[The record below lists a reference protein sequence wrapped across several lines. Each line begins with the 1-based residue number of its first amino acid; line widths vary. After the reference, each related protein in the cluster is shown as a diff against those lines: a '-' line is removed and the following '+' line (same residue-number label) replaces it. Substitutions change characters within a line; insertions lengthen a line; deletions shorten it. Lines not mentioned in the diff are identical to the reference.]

1 MSIPVYGLSGIDA
14 GTTAA
19 HFGDGRSFSRYAS
32 KIADYKRRAAIIE
45 AHRSNMRGL
54 EGIYNVTAKK
64 IGTGT
69 ATQKDAADF
78 KKARVLIALA
88 DTDYDAYRL
97 ASIYMPYVVDIDEQ
111 DGGYIFPTQELADV
125 AAAGEDE
132 FIAYCSSPAYT
143 EYGKQAVLGSLW
155 SKMKKAAKAVGN
167 AVGNAAKAVGSAVKT
182 TAQTVAKAT
191 TSAVKSTV
199 NAVKATANVV
209 KAGAQAVTGNTSGA
223 KATLSKA
230 GSQLKSSVV
239 DPVKTA
245 VSNTKAIGKDI
256 YNTTKTAVQDT
267 IDITKATV
275 KIAGALFKVLFIKIN
290 PVTVMIRSSL
300 RGLIS
305 LNFLGMA
312 TRLSIGLLTLAEA
325 QKLGYT
331 EQAHQAAIKAV
342 SKLKKLFSKMGGN
355 ESKLLK
361 SIRNGA
367 NKKPLFKKDIR
378 PDQKIKF
385 ASGDDGETT
394 LGEPAT
400 VATMVAACLGIV
412 TTIWGW
418 IKNIVAEK
426 KAAAEQK
433 AAEEKERK
441 QKEEW
446 AQLYEVDING
456 NPILDQNGQPIPK
469 GQIAADKAAAAQ
481 AAAAGTGA
489 GTGAGSTE
497 KKNVWPWLI
506 GGIVILGGGALLM
519 SNKKKSKRR

>member
-32 KIADYKRRAAIIE
+32 KIADYKRRAAITE

-132 FIAYCSSPAYT
+132 FIAYCSSPACT

-155 SKMKKAAKAVGN
+155 SKIKKAAKAVGN

-199 NAVKATANVV
+199 NAVKAGANVL

-256 YNTTKTAVQDT
+256 YNTTKTAIQDT
-267 IDITKATV
+267 IDIIKATV

-331 EQAHQAAIKAV
+331 EQAHQNAIKAV

-394 LGEPAT
+394 LGMDPGT
-400 VATMVAACLGIV
+400 IATMVAACVGIV

-456 NPILDQNGQPIPK
+456 NPIVDQNGQPIPK
-469 GQIAADKAAAAQ
+469 GQIAADKAAAA
-481 AAAAGTGA
+481 

-497 KKNVWPWLI
+497 KKNVWPWI
-506 GGIVILGGGALLM
+506 VGGIVILGGGALLM

>member
-14 GTTAA
+14 ETTAA

-32 KIADYKRRAAIIE
+32 KIADYKRRAAITE

-125 AAAGEDE
+125 AAWGEDE
-132 FIAYCSSPAYT
+132 LVAYCSTPGAT
-143 EYGKQAVLGSLW
+143 ELGKIKLF
-155 SKMKKAAKAVGN
+155 KKIGKAVS
-167 AVGNAAKAVGSAVKT
+167 NAAKAVGSAVKT
-182 TAQTVAKAT
+182 TVQTVAKAT

-199 NAVKATANVV
+199 NAVKAGANVL

-239 DPVKTA
+239 DPVKTT
-245 VSNTKAIGKDI
+245 VSNIKVIGKDI
-256 YNTTKTAVQDT
+256 YSTAKTAIQDT
-267 IDITKATV
+267 IDITKETV
-275 KIAGALFKVLFIKIN
+275 KIAGKLFKVLFIKIN

-331 EQAHQAAIKAV
+331 EQAHQNAIKAV

-385 ASGDDGETT
+385 ASGDDGETA
-394 LGEPAT
+394 LGMDPGT
-400 VATMVAACLGIV
+400 IATMVAACVGIV

-456 NPILDQNGQPIPK
+456 NPIVDQYGQPIPK

-489 GTGAGSTE
+489 GTGDGTE